1 MWLLWRL
8 LRNYSVTSG
17 SSWNY
22 YRDEIDDV
30 DDNTSGCKSFEYKT
44 RIIRNTPERPG
55 NEGAAKQP
63 PVPTLNVEVTSPLN
77 CLI

>member
-8 LRNYSVTSG
+8 LGNYSMTSR

-22 YRDEIDDV
+22 DRDEIDDV
-30 DDNTSGCKSFEYKT
+30 DGNTSDCKSFEYKT
-44 RIIRNTPERPG
+44 RIIRNTREIRG

-63 PVPTLNVEVTSPLN
+63 PVPTLNVEVTIPLN